1 MTPDD
6 LRKLSTSPTLFNLDR
21 LIAPRIIKMLY
32 LLGLAAI
39 VMWAITHLFATFAA
53 SFGEGLWGLLEIAV
67 FGLFAFVVLRI
78 GCEALI
84 VFFRQNQS
92 TVQKAA
98 AARTSANIIDDVRD
112 ALEELAEDE
121 EEPTT
126 GARTGSTRGGAASG
140 TKSAGTKSSGT
151 KSSGTRSAA
160 SKTASSRTSRG
171 SRSSSGGS
179 RSGS

>member
-67 FGLFAFVVLRI
+67 FGLLAFVVLRI

-92 TVQKAA
+92 AVQKTAA
-98 AARTSANIIDDVRD
+98 AKPSANIIDDVRD

-121 EEPTT
+121 EAPAAAAA
-126 GARTGSTRGGAASG
+126 ARSRASG
-140 TKSAGTKSSGT
+140 S
-151 KSSGTRSAA
+151 
-160 SKTASSRTSRG
+160 TASSKSTGTRRTASKSSASRTR
-171 SRSSSGGS
+171 RSTRSTSGGS
-179 RSGS
+179 RGSGA

>member
-67 FGLFAFVVLRI
+67 FGLFFFVVLRI

-92 TVQKAA
+92 TMDKTA

-112 ALEELAEDE
+112 ALEELAEDD
-121 EEPTT
+121 EPAPTAG
-126 GARTGSTRGGAASG
+126 GAGTRASGSTAGA
-140 TKSAGTKSSGT
+140 KSPGA
-151 KSSGTRSAA
+151 KSSGTRRAG
-160 SKTASSRTSRG
+160 SKSASSRSGRSTRS
-171 SRSSSGGS
+171 SSSGGS
-179 RSGS
+179 RSRSGS

>member
-6 LRKLSTSPTLFNLDR
+6 LRRLSTSPTLFNLDR

-67 FGLFAFVVLRI
+67 FGLFFFVVLRI
-78 GCEALI
+78 ACEALI
-84 VFFRQNQS
+84 VFFRQNQA
-92 TVQKAA
+92 TMDKTA
-98 AARTSANIIDDVRD
+98 AARSSANIIDDVRD

-121 EEPTT
+121 EEPAA
-126 GARTGSTRGGAASG
+126 GAKPASTRSASTQGTAASG
-140 TKSAGTKSSGT
+140 GKSAGTR
-151 KSSGTRSAA
+151 RSA
-160 SKTASSRTSRG
+160 SKSGSSRTSRT
-171 SRSSSGGS
+171 SRSSSSGSSRS

>member
-67 FGLFAFVVLRI
+67 FGLFFFVVLRI

-92 TVQKAA
+92 TMDKTA

-112 ALEELAEDE
+112 ALEELAEDD
-121 EEPTT
+121 EPAPAAG
-126 GARTGSTRGGAASG
+126 GAGTRASGSTAGA
-140 TKSAGTKSSGT
+140 KSPGA
-151 KSSGTRSAA
+151 KSSGTRRAG
-160 SKTASSRTSRG
+160 SKSASSRSGRSTRS
-171 SRSSSGGS
+171 SSSGGS
-179 RSGS
+179 RSRSGS